1 MTKIYLSDGTTEEF
15 NIVGK
20 LDDRFME
27 KDNIVKVEIGD
38 SVTSIGGYA
47 FYRCS
52 GLTSVTI
59 PNSVTDIGTQAF
71 CGCSNLT
78 SVKMPDTLEYIGVDA
93 FYACK
98 SLEKVIIPD
107 DIIYIGARAFENCY
121 NLYEVWYDGKEG
133 HNYFGKT
140 HSYSDKTKLRR
151 ILKKKGVNLGKF
163 IFNNTDLD

>member
-1 MTKIYLSDGTTEEF
+1 MHRKSKILTIKLKKIMTKIYLSDGTTEEF
-15 NIVGK
+15 NIVGE
-20 LDDRFME
+20 LDDRFSNN
-27 KDNIVKVEIGD
+27 KNIVRVEIGD
-38 SVTSIGGYA
+38 SVT
-47 FYRCS
+47 
-52 GLTSVTI
+52 
-59 PNSVTDIGTQAF
+59 DIGICAF

-78 SVKMPDTLEYIGVDA
+78 SVKMPDTLEFIGRYA

-98 SLEKVIIPD
+98 SLKKVIIPD
-107 DIIYIGARAFENCY
+107 DIIHIGAGAFKNCY

-151 ILKKKGVNLGKF
+151 ILKKKGVNLDRF